1 MPYVQSAR
9 LPATCCA
16 QMWFDTTVNT
26 DNMTVSGT
34 TIAREFAALR
44 VMGMTAQEEK
54 QLFANGIKAAFL
66 PETEKEK
73 LREAIH
79 AVY

>member
-1 MPYVQSAR
+1 MV
-9 LPATCCA
+9 
-16 QMWFDTTVNT
+16 TVNT

-44 VMGMTAQEEK
+44 AMGMTAQEEK